1 MRAASAGSAA
11 PASSSRR
18 PSALSPRRPVRSPEG
33 LLRRVLTA
41 AALLAVF
48 LGALLLLDRR
58 LFALLVAGVLVLAG
72 LEWGRLAGLGTPAAL
87 AYGLVIGVLGGM
99 FGWVPDLLSALR
111 DALLAASALFWLL
124 LVPAWLRHGV
134 GRSGRAVL
142 AVAGVVALSLAGFAA
157 LSLPASQL
165 LIVLGLV
172 WIADTA
178 AFFVGNAFGRRRLAP
193 SISPGKTWEGA
204 AGAVGACVIYAI
216 ICALP
221 GAPLGQ
227 YVQSATWVPYLAGAV
242 LLCGVSIVGDLFESA
257 LKRRARVKDSGAL
270 LPGHG
275 GVLDRIDSVMPTL
288 PIAAM
293 LLNLITG
300 T

>member
-1 MRAASAGSAA
+1 
-11 PASSSRR
+11 
-18 PSALSPRRPVRSPEG
+18 

-41 AALLAVF
+41 AVLLAVF
-48 LGALLLLDRR
+48 LGALLLLERR
-58 LFALLVAGVLVLAG
+58 LFALLVTGVLVLAG
-72 LEWGRLAGLGTPAAL
+72 QEWGRLAGMGARAAL
-87 AYGLVIGVLGGM
+87 LYGLLIGALGGVLG
-99 FGWVPDLLSALR
+99 WAPDPQAALR
-111 DALLAASALFWLL
+111 DALLATGAAFWLL

-134 GRSGRAVL
+134 GQSGRTALVL
-142 AVAGVVALSLAGFAA
+142 AGVPALTLAGFAA
-157 LSLPASQL
+157 LSLPASRL
-165 LIVLGLV
+165 LMVLGLA
-172 WIADTA
+172 WTADTA
-178 AFFVGNAFGRRRLAP
+178 AYFAGNAFGRRRLAP

-204 AGAVGACVIYAI
+204 AGAVGACLIYAI

-227 YVQSATWVPYLAGAV
+227 YVQGATWAIYLAGAA

-257 LKRRARVKDSGAL
+257 LKRRAGTKDSGAL

-293 LLNLITG
+293 LLNLITR

>member
-1 MRAASAGSAA
+1 
-11 PASSSRR
+11 
-18 PSALSPRRPVRSPEG
+18 VRSPEG

-41 AALLAVF
+41 AVLLAVF
-48 LGALLLLDRR
+48 TGALLLLDRG

-72 LEWGRLAGLGTPAAL
+72 QEWGRLAGMGARAAL
-87 AYGLVIGVLGGM
+87 LYGFVVGVLGSAVA
-99 FGWVPDLLSALR
+99 WVPDPGTLSR
-111 DALLAASALFWLL
+111 DALLGAGAVFWLL
-124 LVPAWLRHGV
+124 LVPAWLRRGL
-134 GRSGRAVL
+134 GQSRRAAL
-142 AVAGVVALSLAGFAA
+142 ALAGCVALALAGFAA
-157 LSLPASQL
+157 LLLPPNL
-165 LIVLGLV
+165 LLVVLGLA
-172 WIADTA
+172 WTADTA
-178 AFFVGNAFGRRRLAP
+178 AYFAGKAFGRRRLAP
-193 SISPGKTWEGA
+193 SISPGKTWEGV
-204 AGAVGACVIYAI
+204 AGAIGACLIYAI

-227 YVQSATWVPYLAGAV
+227 YVRGATWVTYLAGAA

-257 LKRRARVKDSGAL
+257 LKRRAGAKDSGAL

-293 LLNLITG
+293 LLNLITR